1 MLPRDFEGSERSLMN
16 PTLPPAETRARR
28 IAPLTALPVFLELKG
43 RRVVVAGAG
52 EGAIWKAELA
62 AAAGAE
68 VVVCCPEPQPELTA
82 LAAAPPAGT
91 IAVHA
96 RPWRPQDLDG
106 AAVAIGAL
114 DGEDAEAFVAAA
126 RERGVL
132 ANIVDSPGRSDF
144 SFGTIV
150 NRAPVTIAIGTGG
163 SAPVLGQAIRARIE
177 ALLHPA
183 LGDWAAAARSLR
195 ETFKARTGM
204 GEARRA
210 LWRRFADAAMVARAP
225 PTAEELKSFANTAPS
240 KEGSIA
246 LVGAGPGA
254 PDLVT
259 LKALRA
265 LQSADVVLYDRLVS
279 AEILDYA
286 RREAQR
292 ILVGK
297 AAGAPSCRQDDINAL
312 MVKLGKEG
320 KRVVRLKG
328 GDPLLFGRAAEELAA
343 AREAGLPIEVVPG
356 ITAALGAAAELKIP
370 LTDRRFAKRLQL
382 VTGHS
387 ERGVAPEHDW
397 HGLADAQTTTVFYM
411 GSRTLAAM
419 LPRMLAA
426 GLDPTTPAVAVL
438 ATTTPSSTVVTAPI
452 GELPDS
458 LRDIDPKLPCL
469 ILIGRAIAA
478 AAGQPLDEAMK

>member
-1 MLPRDFEGSERSLMN
+1 MN
-16 PTLPPAETRARR
+16 PTLPPTETRARR

-43 RRVVVAGAG
+43 RRVVVAGEG

-62 AAAGAE
+62 AAAGAD
-68 VVVCCPEPQPELTA
+68 VVVCCPAPPPELIA
-82 LAAAPPAGT
+82 LAAEPPAGT
-91 IAVHA
+91 IAVMDRSWQA
-96 RPWRPQDLDG
+96 QDLDG

-114 DGEDAEAFVAAA
+114 EGQEAEQFAAAA
-126 RERGVL
+126 RKRGVL

-177 ALLHPA
+177 AVLHPA

-195 ETFKARTGM
+195 QAFKAKTGM
-204 GEARRA
+204 GESRRA

-225 PTAEELKSFANTAPS
+225 PSADELKSFADAEPA

-254 PDLVT
+254 ADLVT
-259 LKALRA
+259 LKAMRA

-312 MVKLGKEG
+312 MVKLARDG

-343 AREAGLPIEVVPG
+343 ARAAGLPIEVVPG

-387 ERGVAPEHDW
+387 EKGVAPEHDW

-426 GLDPTTPAVAVL
+426 GLDPATPAVAVL
-438 ATTTPSSTVVTAPI
+438 AATTASSTTVNAPI
-452 GELPDS
+452 AELPDA
-458 LRDIDPKLPCL
+458 LRNIDQKLPCL
-469 ILIGRAIAA
+469 ILVGRAIAA
-478 AAGQPLDEAMK
+478 AGGQQLEEATT